1 MIKKVTSII
10 LSAFIVLAVA
20 GGVTS
25 AFSTRA
31 YAEEKLT
38 SKNGYTDGAFV
49 GLYSGWKYADSSEI
63 HTGNAVMYLA
73 TSNRKDKIIGVNA
86 GHGTTGGGSVK
97 TYCHPDRSPKVT
109 GGTTAAGA
117 TKATAVS
124 GGMNFNDGTAE
135 STVTLETARYLRDEL
150 LSRGYDVLMIRNDE
164 DVQLDNVARTVI
176 CNNVADCHIALHWDS
191 DGLDY
196 DKGAF
201 YCSVPDG
208 IKNMEPVASRWQMS
222 EKLGQSLIVGLKAN
236 GFKIKKEPAVDID
249 LTQTSYSTV
258 PSVDIE
264 LGNQCSDHSEANL
277 KKQARALA
285 DGVDAFF
292 AK

>member
-1 MIKKVTSII
+1 MIRKLLCIT
-10 LSAFIVLAVA
+10 LSAVLALA
-20 GGVTS
+20 AFAGVTS
-25 AFSTRA
+25 AFTTSS
-31 YAEEKLT
+31 YAEEKIT
-38 SKNGYTDGAFV
+38 SKNGYTNGAKV

-73 TSNRKDKIIGVNA
+73 TANRKDKIIGVNA
-86 GHGTTGGGSVK
+86 GHGTNGGGAVK

-109 GGTTAAGA
+109 GGSTAAGA

-124 GGMNFNDGTAE
+124 GGMTFNDGTAE
-135 STVTLETARYLRDEL
+135 ATVTLQAARLLRDEL
-150 LSRGYDVLMIRNDE
+150 LSRGYDVLMIRDDE

-176 CNNVADCHIALHWDS
+176 CNNTADCHIALHWDS

-222 EKLGQSLIVGLKAN
+222 EKLGQSLILGLKTS
-236 GFKIKKEPAVDID
+236 GFKIKKEPAVDVD
-249 LTQTSYSTV
+249 LTQTSYSTI
-258 PSVDIE
+258 PSIDME
-264 LGNQCSDHSEANL
+264 LGNQCSDHSEATL
-277 KKQARALA
+277 KKQVKALA
-285 DGVDAFF
+285 NGVDAFF